1 MKKFSLLFLALC
13 LIALAACSKKASDAP
28 NGMQT
33 ASNEYSD
40 YHLYVPENWT
50 VETSTG
56 VITAKYSD
64 SIMANISMMALSLSS
79 ETTTID
85 AYWSSFKETFE
96 QTIVDWQEEA
106 SEDML
111 LDGHAAKKYVYTG
124 KVASIEA
131 KYMQVLCIRKG
142 AVYIFTYTASP
153 DKFDDYLNDI
163 NKMLDTFTFK

>member
-1 MKKFSLLFLALC
+1 MKKISLLFLALC
-13 LIALAACSKKASDAP
+13 LTLFAACSKNESDVP
-28 NGMQT
+28 NGMKA

-40 YHLYVPENWT
+40 YHLFVPDSWT

-64 SIMANISMMALSLSS
+64 SVMANISMMALSLGS
-79 ETTTID
+79 ESTTID
-85 AYWSSFKETFE
+85 AYWDSFKETFA
-96 QTIVDWQEEA
+96 QTIADWQEES

-111 LDGHAAKKYVYTG
+111 LDGHAAKKYIYTG
-124 KVASIEA
+124 TVASIEA
-131 KYMQVLCIRKG
+131 KYMQVLCIRQN

-153 DKFDDYLNDI
+153 EKFDDYINDI